1 MPVRGRVG
9 EALRGTIASYDGFR
23 EETGSPMVR
32 REGPGRDV
40 VVILSFGEDWEI
52 DGQRL
57 RSFVAGLTGRTP
69 ETFFQDSLAAAA

>member
-1 MPVRGRVG
+1 MPIRGCVG
-9 EALRGTIASYDGFR
+9 EALCGVVTSYDGFR

-40 VVILSFGEDWEI
+40 VVILSFGEEWEI

-57 RSFVAGLTGRTP
+57 TSFVA
-69 ETFFQDSLAAAA
+69 AA

>member
-1 MPVRGRVG
+1 
-9 EALRGTIASYDGFR
+9 
-23 EETGSPMVR
+23 MVR